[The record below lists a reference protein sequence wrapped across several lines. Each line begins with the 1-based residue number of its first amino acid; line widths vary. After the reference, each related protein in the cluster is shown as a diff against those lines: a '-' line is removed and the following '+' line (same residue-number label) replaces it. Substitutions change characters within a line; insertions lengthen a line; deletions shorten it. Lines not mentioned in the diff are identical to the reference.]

1 VAPVRFDADPVPA
14 EGDFGP
20 DSTVVKEGGRHM
32 VSLRFL
38 RSALRRRRRL
48 WVGLAL
54 FGLVGGAAYHLVV
67 PITYTATTTLFVAD
81 TPGANQT
88 AASANDLA
96 MLNSPSVGRR
106 AAALLGEP
114 SLSPS
119 KLLGKAPGTAVSD
132 NVIDVTI
139 SGSSP
144 VQAEQRANA
153 VAVAYLAFRA
163 EAYQTQSDS
172 VVQAAETQINQLQ
185 SKIQSLTA
193 QIAAAGTNG
202 QGPNGAGLA
211 TQRAAATAQLIGLQQ
226 SVQTEKFDAIT
237 IAKGSKVITA
247 ATAGSTSRK
256 KELIADGLMG
266 LLVGLALGLAI
277 VVLQA
282 VLSDR
287 LRRREDVAAVLGIP
301 VALSIGPMGRRRLR
315 LRRSPRSLAAAPDQ
329 GMLTLV
335 RFLRSH
341 LAGREGRPGEMVV
354 AVDDPGIPAAALVA
368 LARTMAA
375 AGKRVA
381 LMDATNDRAMAR
393 VLGLQ
398 GDGPRVVSF
407 PGCAPITWHCVPRPW
422 ESERQGVDGRDRAAL
437 AEAEVVLALATVD
450 PSVGA
455 WHLPT
460 WGSEVVVTVTAGGAT
475 AQRIGS
481 VAELLGAAG
490 IAVASAA
497 LLNAD
502 PDDVSVG
509 LPGPGDRPAHRSLG
523 RVEPDAALLA

>member
-1 VAPVRFDADPVPA
+1 MRFDADPVPA

-20 DSTVVKEGGRHM
+20 DATPLKEGGRHM

-38 RSALRRRRRL
+38 RSALRRRR
-48 WVGLAL
+48 WVWLGLAVV
-54 FGLVGGAAYHLVV
+54 GLVGGAVYHLVV
-67 PITYTATTTLFVAD
+67 PISYSATTTLFVAD

-114 SLSPS
+114 GLSPA

-139 SGSSP
+139 DGSSP
-144 VQAEQRANA
+144 QQAARRANA
-153 VAVAYLAFRA
+153 VAAAYLAFRA
-163 EAYQTQSDS
+163 EAYQEQSNS
-172 VVQAAETQINQLQ
+172 VVQATEIQISQLQ
-185 SKIQSLTA
+185 STIQSLTA

-202 QGPNGAGLA
+202 QGPNGAGLVA
-211 TQRAAATAQLIGLQQ
+211 QRAAATAQLISLQQ
-226 SVQTEKFDAIT
+226 SVQTNKFDAIT
-237 IAKGSKVITA
+237 VAKGSRVITA

-256 KELIADGLMG
+256 KVLLLDGLMG
-266 LLVGLALGLAI
+266 LAVGLGLGLVI
-277 VVLQA
+277 VVLEA

-301 VALSIGPMGRRRLR
+301 VALSVGPAGHRRLR
-315 LRRSPRSLAAAPDQ
+315 FRRSPRSLAAAPDQ
-329 GMLTLV
+329 SLLTLV

-341 LAGREGRPGEMVV
+341 LAGRDGRPGEMVV

-381 LMDATNDRAMAR
+381 LLDATDGSALAR
-393 VLGLQ
+393 VLGLK
-398 GDGPRVVSF
+398 GEGARVVTF
-407 PGCAPITWHCVPRPW
+407 PGCAPVTWHRVPKPW
-422 ESERQGVDGRDRAAL
+422 ESERRGIDGRDRAVL
-437 AEAEVVLALATVD
+437 AEAEVVLVLATVD

-460 WGSEVVVTVTAGGAT
+460 WGTEAVVTVTAGGAT
-475 AQRIGS
+475 PQRIGA

-490 IAVASAA
+490 IAMASAV
-497 LLNAD
+497 LLDAD

-509 LPGPGDRPAHRSLG
+509 LPGPGDRPVHHSLG